1 MQVESIVWPCAP
13 CGKRDTF
20 LCRYGSA
27 TLLVLFAVGIPF
39 RLPVF
44 QELSYVLAFSA
55 VVMSG
60 LWGGLGPAVFS
71 ASISAV
77 AINFFFIEPYYRLSF
92 SPDPEEAFRT
102 AVFLVSAIMVAAFV
116 ADARR
121 TRQRLDRSEE
131 RYRALADTSPD
142 ALIVVDEHATIVYV
156 NSEVEKVF
164 QCAASSVLGQ
174 QLAHWVPKPIY
185 EGALW
190 QLKLQRDSRK
200 PSIPLDLLPSTHK
213 SVAGPIE
220 LTGGTL
226 ARHGGDL
233 FALRMR
239 ARIAY
244 GLKAPSVGV

>member
-1 MQVESIVWPCAP
+1 MQAEPIVWPCAP
-13 CGKRDTF
+13 CRKRYPF
-20 LCRYGSA
+20 LCRYGLA
-27 TLLVLFAVGIPF
+27 TVLVLFAVGIPF
-39 RLPVF
+39 RLAVF

-60 LWGGLGPAVFS
+60 LWGGLGPAAFS

-77 AINFFFIEPYYRLSF
+77 AINFFFIEPYYRLSL

-142 ALIVVDEHATIVYV
+142 ALIVVDEHANIAYV

-164 QCAASSVLGQ
+164 QCAPPVVLVQ
-174 QLAHWVPKPIY
+174 QLPSRVPKP
-185 EGALW
+185 
-190 QLKLQRDSRK
+190 
-200 PSIPLDLLPSTHK
+200 
-213 SVAGPIE
+213 
-220 LTGGTL
+220 
-226 ARHGGDL
+226 
-233 FALRMR
+233 
-239 ARIAY
+239 
-244 GLKAPSVGV
+244 